1 MATLEERFY
10 LDPKNSDRFGTLQK
24 LVHSIDCCNDSTQ
37 PGGVSDWY
45 PAFCELLRSRE
56 LEVAIAEILIA
67 LSKECPFEPSWMSAL
82 AEEWFIADSPKF
94 LLRAF
99 VAKPTNDKIFTSLPY
114 DCLIGNLGP
123 AVHFT
128 RHKFPPEFNRE
139 VFERGLTLHRGVFE
153 ELLPLQSVI
162 FSSATDAPEYL
173 VTEATL
179 LVELSLKDWAP
190 LVWVFDTAEKS
201 ALMCTSSYEAPV
213 RNHAVAE
220 SLQYLATKR
229 CAPMEPTLDILK
241 RLTFNKHHHVRWR
254 ALQSLCALD
263 FEVAKPYLLRA
274 RDDPHPLVSDAAR
287 KAAQRLALT

>member
-1 MATLEERFY
+1 MATLDERFY
-10 LDPKNSDRFGTLQK
+10 LDSRQSERFGTLQN
-24 LVHSIDCCNDSTQ
+24 LVASIERSSESTH

-45 PAFCELLRSRE
+45 PAFGELMLSRE
-56 LEVAIAEILIA
+56 IEAAIADILIA

-94 LLRAF
+94 SLRAF
-99 VAKPTNDKIFTSLPY
+99 VVKPAKDTVFTSLPY

-128 RHKFPPEFNRE
+128 RHKFPPETNRE
-139 VFERGLTLHRGVFE
+139 VFERGLTLQRGVFE

-162 FSSATDAPEYL
+162 FSSETDAPEYL

-179 LVELSLKDWAP
+179 LVELSLKAWAP
-190 LVWVFDTAEKS
+190 LVWVFDTTEKS

-220 SLQYLATKR
+220 SLQHLATKR
-229 CAPMEPTLDILK
+229 NAPIGPTLDILK
-241 RLTFNKHHHVRWR
+241 RLTLNKYHHVRWR

-263 FEVAKPYLLRA
+263 FEVAKPYLLQA
-274 RDDPHPLVSDAAR
+274 RDDPHPLVSSAAR
-287 KAAQRLALT
+287 KAAERLAIP

>member
-1 MATLEERFY
+1 MATLDERFY
-10 LDPKNSDRFGTLQK
+10 LDPKNSGRFGTLQS
-24 LVHSIDCCNDSTQ
+24 LVTSIGRSSDSTE
-37 PGGVSDWY
+37 PGNVSDWHS
-45 PAFCELLRSRE
+45 AFCALLRSRE
-56 LEVAIAEILIA
+56 LEVAIAEILVA
-67 LSKECPFEPSWMSAL
+67 LSRECPFEPNWMSAL
-82 AEEWFIADSPKF
+82 AEEWFIADGPRFS
-94 LLRAF
+94 LRAF
-99 VAKPTNDKIFTSLPY
+99 VAKPANDTVFTSLPY
-114 DCLIGNLGP
+114 DCLVGNLGP

-128 RHKFPPEFNRE
+128 RHKFPPDCNRE
-139 VFERGLTLHRGVFE
+139 VFERGLRLQRGVFE
-153 ELLPLQSVI
+153 ELTPLQSVV

-179 LVELSLKDWAP
+179 LVELSLKAWAP
-190 LVWVFDTAEKS
+190 LVWVFDTTEKS

-220 SLQYLATKR
+220 SLQHLASKR
-229 CAPMEPTLDILK
+229 GAPMEPSLDILK

-287 KAAQRLALT
+287 KAAQRLAIT